1 MKRLLAK
8 LTIFILVYV
17 LMLMLIIVTLCWVGA
32 EYVIEGVVHTS
43 KVDGYVAGILSCQLT
58 FELFRLDKELGREKD
73 A

>member
-1 MKRLLAK
+1 
-8 LTIFILVYV
+8 
-17 LMLMLIIVTLCWVGA
+17 MLIIVTLCWVGA

>member
-17 LMLMLIIVTLCWVGA
+17 LMLIIVTLCWVGA

-58 FELFRLDKELGREKD
+58 FELFRLGKELGREKD